1 MWCCETDQT
10 FRNIA
15 AFSPYSYG
23 GIATDGSLIPLPNWK
38 RLQYRMYKVL
48 MVQPDGS
55 TYHVHHPFPYE
66 IIKMPLDLSVMTE
79 EQKQLLQEQ
88 KEKEEAERAAALKAS
103 YELEEDVDDDEWDQ
117 SKYREL
123 LSNENSAK

>member
-1 MWCCETDQT
+1 
-10 FRNIA
+10 
-15 AFSPYSYG
+15 
-23 GIATDGSLIPLPNWK
+23 
-38 RLQYRMYKVL
+38 
-48 MVQPDGS
+48 
-55 TYHVHHPFPYE
+55 
-66 IIKMPLDLSVMTE
+66 MPLDLSVMTE